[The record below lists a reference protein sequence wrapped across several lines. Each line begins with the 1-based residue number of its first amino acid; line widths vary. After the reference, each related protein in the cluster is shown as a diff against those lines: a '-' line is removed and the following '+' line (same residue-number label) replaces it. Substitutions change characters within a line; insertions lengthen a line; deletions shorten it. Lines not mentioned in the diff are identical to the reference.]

1 MKTVSK
7 INEDLYKLLELG
19 KINKI
24 IRHYK
29 ISIMIMTILFFIK
42 SQDLI

>member
-24 IRHYK
+24 SYYEMYGKNR
-29 ISIMIMTILFFIK
+29 
-42 SQDLI
+42 